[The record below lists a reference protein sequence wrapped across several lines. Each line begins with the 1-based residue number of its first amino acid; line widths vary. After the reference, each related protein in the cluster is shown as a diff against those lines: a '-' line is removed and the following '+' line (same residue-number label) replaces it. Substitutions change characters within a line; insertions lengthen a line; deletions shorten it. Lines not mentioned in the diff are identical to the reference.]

1 MKKKIEEKK
10 MIIYN
15 GDDLN
20 TVDTVIPAVENSHK
34 PTITFGF
41 NDGNDYQ
48 ALNVE
53 LKNEFAAFELIRYG
67 EKLGKVTLGIP
78 GKHHVYNALAV
89 IASAMESGVSFER
102 CASGIANFH
111 GAGRRFEI
119 LAQIDGITIADDYAH
134 HPKELEV
141 TLETAM
147 KMGYNK
153 VWAVFQP
160 FTYSR
165 TAILFDDFVR
175 VLKIPDR
182 CIMTEIMGSREVNT
196 YDIYTSQLAEKIPGS
211 VWFNT
216 FEEVAQYAIDNAESG
231 DLIITLGCG
240 DIYKAA
246 KIMINKLKER
256 N

>member
-1 MKKKIEEKK
+1 
-10 MIIYN
+10 
-15 GDDLN
+15 
-20 TVDTVIPAVENSHK
+20 
-34 PTITFGF
+34 
-41 NDGNDYQ
+41 
-48 ALNVE
+48 
-53 LKNEFAAFELIRYG
+53 
-67 EKLGKVTLGIP
+67 
-78 GKHHVYNALAV
+78 
-89 IASAMESGVSFER
+89 MESGVSFEQ
-102 CASGIANFH
+102 CVNGIYNFH

-119 LAQIDGITIADDYAH
+119 LAKIDGITIADDYAH

-165 TAILFDDFVR
+165 THILFDEFVR

-182 CIMTEIMGSREVNT
+182 CIMTEIMGSREINT

-211 VWFNT
+211 VWFNS
-216 FEEVAQYAIDNAESG
+216 FEEVAQHAVNNAEKG

-246 KIMINKLKER
+246 KIMINKLNER
-256 N
+256 Q